1 MHLLIYNRA
10 NDNPKTARD
19 DEMEIEKIDRRAG
32 RMYFD
37 SHLHSMRSQDGRDSL
52 ELICRCA
59 VSRGLDGIALTD
71 HCDIDEGH
79 AYCERVLGGARQD
92 VAMMREKYD
101 GRLRIS
107 LGVEL
112 AEIHHDLPLA
122 QTITSCPDVDFVLG
136 SLHRLRGHSDFYYID
151 YDSIDRDALID
162 AYYDE
167 LLETAE
173 LGDIDS
179 MAHINYQV
187 RYMSEN
193 ARKKTDFNSHIDRLE
208 PVLQKLAERGRGIEL
223 NTSAGK
229 RFDQLVPSFDV
240 LVRFREL
247 GGEVVT
253 VGSDA
258 HRAHIVGHRAND
270 ALDVLARA
278 GFRYAA
284 FFSRRKPEFYKI

>member
-1 MHLLIYNRA
+1 MKIEKMN
-10 NDNPKTARD
+10 
-19 DEMEIEKIDRRAG
+19 IEKIDRRDG

-37 SHLHSMRSQDGRDSL
+37 SHLHSRRSQDGRDAL
-52 ELICRCA
+52 TLICECA
-59 VSRGLDGIALTD
+59 IERGLDGIALTD
-71 HCDIDEGH
+71 HCDIDEGEL
-79 AYCERVLGGARQD
+79 YCSRVFNGALRD
-92 VAMMREKYD
+92 VREARDIFD

-122 QTITSCPDVDFVLG
+122 QSITNSPDVDFVLG
-136 SLHRLRGHSDFYYID
+136 SLHRLRGHCDFYFID
-151 YDSIDRDALID
+151 YDTIDRDALID
-162 AYYDE
+162 RYYAE
-167 LLETAE
+167 LMETAE
-173 LGDIDS
+173 AGDIDA

-187 RYMSEN
+187 RYMSKN
-193 ARKKTDFNSHIDRLE
+193 ARKNTDFSAHMDRLE
-208 PVLQKLAERGRGIEL
+208 PVLKKLADRGIGIEI

-229 RFDQLVPSFDV
+229 GFDELVPSFDV

-247 GGEVVT
+247 GGEIVT

-258 HRAHIVGHRAND
+258 HRAQIVGHRAND

-284 FFSRRKPEFYKI
+284 FFSCRKPEMYKI